1 MFSTFFYQMEKK
13 YNTVIIDE
21 QKISLQLEDFS
32 YEGALHPL

>member
-13 YNTVIIDE
+13 YNTAIIDE

-32 YEGALHPL
+32 YERVLHPL